1 MTSTVHPSADVHPT
15 AVLGARTRVWNRAQI
30 RERAQLGDDCI
41 VGKDAY
47 IDTGVRIGHRVKI
60 QNAAQLFHGLTV
72 QDGVFVG
79 PAVIFTNDKL
89 PRAITPDGALK
100 TDSDWEVGETLACE
114 GASFGAGSIVLP
126 GVRVGRFA
134 LIGAGALVTRS
145 VRDFSLVLGSPA
157 RFVHWVCRCA
167 RSLTGVGA
175 SLHCA
180 HCMREYRLEGDD
192 LFEGA
197 PSPGTDPAGA
207 S

>member
-1 MTSTVHPSADVHPT
+1 MTAIVHPSADV
-15 AVLGARTRVWNRAQI
+15 ADSALLGERTRVWNRAQI
-30 RERAQLGDDCI
+30 RERVQLGDDCI

-47 IDTGVRIGHRVKI
+47 IDSDVRIGHRVKI

-72 QDGVFVG
+72 EDGVFIG

-89 PRAITPDGALK
+89 PRAITPEGGLK
-100 TDSDWEVGETLACE
+100 RDDDWEVGKTLACE
-114 GASFGAGSIVLP
+114 GSSFGAGAIVLP

-134 LIGAGALVTRS
+134 LVGAGALVTRN
-145 VRDFSLVLGSPA
+145 VRNFALVFGSPA

-180 HCMREYRLEGDD
+180 HCKRQYRLEGDD
-192 LFEGA
+192 LFEGPLA
-197 PSPGTDPAGA
+197 PGAEPDGA